1 MGFWSYLVDRFA
13 IVVGLVVGVL
23 LSGLALLA
31 RGVDA
36 RAFGEAACVVCVCV
50 LVGLVLDW
58 LRRREFFCRLR
69 EALDALDSKYLA
81 SELVGRPTT
90 LEGRLMY
97 DALARESKAIW
108 RSASTATTWRRGST
122 R

>member
-1 MGFWSYLVDRFA
+1 MGFWSYIVDRLA
-13 IVVGLVVGVL
+13 IVVGLVAGVL

-31 RGVDA
+31 SGVDA
-36 RAFGEAACVVCVCV
+36 RVFVEVACVVCVCV
-50 LVGLVLDW
+50 LAGMLLDW

-97 DALARESKAIW
+97 DALARE
-108 RSASTATTWRRGST
+108 
-122 R
+122 